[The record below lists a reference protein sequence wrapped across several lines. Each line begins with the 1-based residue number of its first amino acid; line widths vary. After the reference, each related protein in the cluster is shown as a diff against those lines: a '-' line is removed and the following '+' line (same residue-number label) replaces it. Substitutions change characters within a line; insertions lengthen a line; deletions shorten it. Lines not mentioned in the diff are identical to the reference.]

1 MLFCP
6 VSHCVLAEMVMIV
19 LLFINWYCKHIH
31 MYLYVCTCLRT
42 DAYVVQNYRCYVLH
56 IRYVRM
62 CLIMSLSGQK
72 WCPRS

>member
-31 MYLYVCTCLRT
+31 TYVP
-42 DAYVVQNYRCYVLH
+42 
-56 IRYVRM
+56 VRM
-62 CLIMSLSGQK
+62 HLSTNR
-72 WCPRS
+72 CIRSTEL